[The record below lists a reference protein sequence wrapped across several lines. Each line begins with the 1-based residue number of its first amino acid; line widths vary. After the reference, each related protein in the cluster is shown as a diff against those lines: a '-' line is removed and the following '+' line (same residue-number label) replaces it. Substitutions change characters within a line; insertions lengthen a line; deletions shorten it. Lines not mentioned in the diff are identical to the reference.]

1 MIIDSNCHG
10 CIFCWVQNA
19 NNKVGLKRDYR
30 LLFLSMSINIE
41 IQNKQ
46 D

>member
-19 NNKVGLKRDYR
+19 NKVGLKRDYR